1 MRADALV
8 KSWLGLCA
16 TTETHRQSRGS
27 TVRIAPEPHVS
38 SRIFPRLAA
47 STGSA
52 CHSDNVEM
60 SFVLPATRVPLPIG
74 MGAIQFSLGQ
84 GTTEEEI
91 QTVVEDTEKILT
103 W

>member
-1 MRADALV
+1 MRADAPV

-16 TTETHRQSRGS
+16 TTEARRQSPVS
-27 TVRIAPEPHVS
+27 IVRIAPSHMCQAESFPGLPHPLD
-38 SRIFPRLAA
+38 RRATL
-47 STGSA
+47 T
-52 CHSDNVEM
+52 M
-60 SFVLPATRVPLPIG
+60 LKLTLPAMRVPLPIG